1 MRKSY
6 NMKGSLLIIFT
17 FLISSVSL
25 VASTVSVAFYSE
37 KITLEY
43 DDKIVANY
51 KENLSDETEMVVF
64 YKVLEKRP
72 YQSYISSLQKAKT
85 RYQLN
90 DWLYYRL
97 VEKSLDKI
105 CQSRS
110 DRFQGVLSWFVM
122 IKSDYDARA
131 TFTRSSFY
139 VNVATRED
147 VFESPMFDIR
157 GETFANISAILTKG
171 KMSKNVYVVAYAP
184 NKNGKNFS
192 FQLNI
197 HPNLK
202 AEEERLVYRFDYH
215 EKPVELVAKIDKT
228 LINIMAEYP
237 KFDEMYFVSTPLS
250 DVAKSSL
257 LPALKKELIGKT
269 EQEKIEFFVAFTR
282 GALKYGS
289 DKKGFGDKNK
299 PLIAEEAL
307 FYPLVDC
314 EDKVA
319 VLYNL
324 VKELTS
330 LKGVVLAMPDHL
342 SFAVDLR
349 KPVGKT
355 FRHKGKKYTL
365 CDPTGPENS
374 SKIGIF
380 PYDTDLRRGE
390 VLGEL

>member
-1 MRKSY
+1 
-6 NMKGSLLIIFT
+6 MKDSLLIILAF
-17 FLISSVSL
+17 FASSISLIAGTISVD
-25 VASTVSVAFYSE
+25 FYSE

-43 DDKIVANY
+43 DEKIAATY
-51 KENLSDETEMVVF
+51 KSNLSNETEMVDL

-72 YQSYISSLQKAKT
+72 YQSYLSSLQKAKT

-110 DRFQGVLSWFVM
+110 DRFQGILSWLIM
-122 IKSDYDARA
+122 TKSDYDTRA
-131 TFTRSSFY
+131 TFTKSSFY
-139 VNVATRED
+139 VNVATSED

-157 GETFANISAILTKG
+157 GETFANISAIITKG
-171 KMSKNVYVVAYAP
+171 KMSRNVYAIEYAP
-184 NKNGKNFS
+184 NKNGKDFS
-192 FQLNI
+192 FALNV

-202 AEEERLVYRFDYH
+202 AQEERLVYRFDYH
-215 EKPVELVAKIDKT
+215 DKPVELVAKINKT

-250 DVAKSSL
+250 NVAKSSL
-257 LPALKKELIGKT
+257 LPALEKELAGKS
-269 EQEKIEFFVAFTR
+269 EKEKIEFFVAFTR

-355 FRHKGKKYTL
+355 FRYKGKKYTL
-365 CDPTGPENS
+365 CDPTGPEDS
-374 SKIGIF
+374 SEIGIF
-380 PYDTDLRRGE
+380 PNDKDLRRGE

>member
-1 MRKSY
+1 
-6 NMKGSLLIIFT
+6 MKGSLLIIFT
-17 FLISSVSL
+17 FSISSISL
-25 VASTVSVAFYSE
+25 TASTVSVDFYSE

-43 DDKIVANY
+43 DAKILESY
-51 KENLSDETEMVVF
+51 EGNLSNEPEMVAF

-85 RYQLN
+85 HYQLN

-110 DRFQGVLSWFVM
+110 NRFQGVLSWFVM

-147 VFESPMFDIR
+147 VFESPMFDIK
-157 GETFANISAILTKG
+157 GETFANISAIITKG
-171 KMSKNVYVVAYAP
+171 KMTRNVYAIAYAP
-184 NKNGKNFS
+184 NKNGKDFS
-192 FQLNI
+192 FQLNV

-202 AEEERLVYRFDYH
+202 AEEERLVYSFDYH
-215 EKPVELVAKIDKT
+215 EQPIELVAKIDRT

-257 LPALKKELIGKT
+257 LPAFQKILVGKS

-289 DKKGFGDKNK
+289 DRKSFGDKNK

-330 LKGVVLAMPDHL
+330 LKGLVLAMPDHL

-355 FRHKGKKYTL
+355 FRYRGKKYTV

-374 SKIGIF
+374 SEIGIF
-380 PYDTDLRRGE
+380 PNDADLRRGE

>member
-1 MRKSY
+1 
-6 NMKGSLLIIFT
+6 MKENLLIIFT
-17 FLISSVSL
+17 FFTSWFPLTAGTISVD
-25 VASTVSVAFYSE
+25 FYSE

-43 DDKIVANY
+43 DK
-51 KENLSDETEMVVF
+51 EMVAKYDGYLSKEKEMVDF

-72 YQSYISSLQKAKT
+72 YQSYLQSLQKAKT

-97 VEKSLDKI
+97 LEKSLDKI

-110 DRFQGVLSWFVM
+110 DRFQGVLSWFM
-122 IKSDYDARA
+122 MTKSNYDARA
-131 TFTRSSFY
+131 TFTRSAFY

-147 VFESPMFDIR
+147 VFESPMFDIN

-171 KMSKNVYVVAYAP
+171 KMSRSVYAIAYAP
-184 NKNGKNFS
+184 NKNGKDFS
-192 FQLNI
+192 FALNV
-197 HPNLK
+197 HPDLK
-202 AEEERLVYRFDYH
+202 AQEKRLVYSFDYH
-215 EKPVELVAKIDKT
+215 GKPVELVAKIDKT

-257 LPALKKELIGKT
+257 LPAFKKELAGKS

-349 KPVGKT
+349 QPIGKT
-355 FRHKGKKYTL
+355 FRHRGKKYTV
-365 CDPTGPENS
+365 CDPTGPEDS
-374 SKIGIF
+374 SEIGVF
-380 PYDTDLRRGE
+380 PNDRDLRRGE